1 MRLDWN
7 RSDPI
12 RSEEKKIWAGIRAG
26 ERKELNELFR
36 RYYDHLFNYSIRIID
51 DEQAVKDAIQE
62 LFIRLWERRESL
74 GDAKSIEAYLL
85 SSVRRILL
93 RTKESTQKKAEYN
106 RAYIEELPL
115 VTFAMEE
122 VLIQSEL
129 HQQQKESLQIAIQ
142 SLNNRQKEALFL
154 RYYHGLTSSEIS
166 MVMGVNAQ
174 SVRNHLARAI
184 ASLRVYLKDKN
195 QKTIHSLSFWAI
207 LSAALSKPASVLRVS
222 TGQYTGLRL
231 PFR

>member
-85 SSVRRILL
+85 SSIRRILL

-195 QKTIHSLSFWAI
+195 QKTIHSLSF
-207 LSAALSKPASVLRVS
+207 
-222 TGQYTGLRL
+222 
-231 PFR
+231 

>member
-195 QKTIHSLSFWAI
+195 QKTIHSLSF
-207 LSAALSKPASVLRVS
+207 
-222 TGQYTGLRL
+222 
-231 PFR
+231 